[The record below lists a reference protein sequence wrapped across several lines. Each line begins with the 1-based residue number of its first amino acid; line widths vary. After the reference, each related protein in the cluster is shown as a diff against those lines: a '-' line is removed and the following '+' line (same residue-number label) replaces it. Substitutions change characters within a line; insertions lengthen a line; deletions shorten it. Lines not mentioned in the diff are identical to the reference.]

1 MKNISLCF
9 TVVFVLALFASCE
22 KELEYRGEYVDPII
36 TLTSFNDIYDTLYCN
51 ISKTNFFLEDNAVWI
66 IDNPSVRYSVNGGEW
81 QDMVSAGVSET
92 GYSEQFISNYVIQSN
107 DEVALEV
114 SHPDYPTAT
123 STQNAPVPAKI
134 TVEKLEKVTPYIY
147 SATATFY
154 PYEGETDE
162 ELLYQFSITY
172 VFTMEALDHPLQW
185 TDSRYLHM
193 FTSNDPLTLNAY
205 GDDDSFFTSNIG
217 EGDTVLYFYASL
229 ITEPYEFTFEID
241 ISEDHEGYYD
251 WENWDY
257 RVDKVEAY
265 LAVVPESYFKY
276 IDTKYSS
283 LYESMFSEKVQLY
296 NNIEGGVGNFIIRS
310 HAVDSLSIGE

>member
-1 MKNISLCF
+1 MKNISLSLII
-9 TVVFVLALFASCE
+9 VFILSLFASCE

-66 IDNPSVRYSVNGGEW
+66 IDNPTVRYSINGGEW

-92 GYSEQFISNYVIQSN
+92 GYSEQFISNYVIQPN
-107 DEVALEV
+107 DEVVLEV

-123 STQNAPVPAKI
+123 STQIAPVPPKI
-134 TVEKLEKVTPYIY
+134 TVEKLEKVTPYKY
-147 SATATFY
+147 SAAVTFY

-172 VFTMEALDHPLQW
+172 IFAMEAIDDPFQFIYY
-185 TDSRYLHM
+185 RNCYM
-193 FTSNDPLTLNAY
+193 FTSTDPLTLHSY
-205 GDDDSFFTSNIG
+205 GDDDSFFTSHIG

-241 ISEDHEGYYD
+241 VSEDYEGYYD

-310 HAVDSLSIGE
+310 NAMDSLSIAE